1 MKMASFNMGLFLL
14 IEISTIIPPHC
25 ANMDVFYQCASFACK
40 EQVVMKLALKVF
52 VLVQKL
58 EHTSVSVFGF
68 AYVAICLIG
77 SGVVGGVVGGGGME
91 MKMEFRQLRE
101 AMDHIQE
108 KADRYGQQL
117 MRISF
122 QATFPSSVQITT

>member
-1 MKMASFNMGLFLL
+1 MYSINVQVLRAK
-14 IEISTIIPPHC
+14 
-25 ANMDVFYQCASFACK
+25 K
-40 EQVVMKLALKVF
+40 QVVMKLALKVF

-77 SGVVGGVVGGGGME
+77 SGVVGGGGGGGGME

-108 KADRYGQQL
+108 KADRYGLKL
-117 MRISF
+117 MRSRFKQHFPLLSKSF
-122 QATFPSSVQITT
+122 YEARSCFEGE

>member
-1 MKMASFNMGLFLL
+1 MYSINVQVLRAK
-14 IEISTIIPPHC
+14 
-25 ANMDVFYQCASFACK
+25 K
-40 EQVVMKLALKVF
+40 QVVMKLALKVF

-77 SGVVGGVVGGGGME
+77 SGVVGGGGME

-122 QATFPSSVQITT
+122 QATFPSSVQITI